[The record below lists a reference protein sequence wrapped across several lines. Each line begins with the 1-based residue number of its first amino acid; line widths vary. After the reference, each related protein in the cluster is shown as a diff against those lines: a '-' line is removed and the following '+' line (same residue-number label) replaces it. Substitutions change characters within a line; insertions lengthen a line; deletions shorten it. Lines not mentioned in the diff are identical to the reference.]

1 VSRMASW
8 RLCPACG
15 GALATGEVAGEDHP
29 RLHCTRCG
37 LVLYD
42 NPAPTASA
50 IVERDDG
57 TIMLTLRAIEPAR
70 GMWDLP
76 GGFVEVGEDPE
87 QAAIRELEE
96 ETGLAVEVTG
106 LVGIFPD
113 RYGDGPATL
122 NIYYRARV
130 AGGIAHAASDVAEIR
145 WFSPADLPARSQ
157 LAFVNTADA
166 LEAYRASS

>member
-1 VSRMASW
+1 MRRWQV
-8 RLCPACG
+8 CPVCG
-15 GALATGEVAGEDHP
+15 GPLAMGEVVGEDRR

-57 TIMLTLRAIEPAR
+57 AVMLTLRAIEPAR
-70 GMWDLP
+70 AMWDLP
-76 GGFVEVGEDPE
+76 GGFVEVGEHPE
-87 QAAIRELEE
+87 QAVIRELRE
-96 ETGLAVEVTG
+96 ETGLEIRVTG

-122 NIYYRARV
+122 NIYYRARI
-130 AGGIAHAASDVAEIR
+130 AGGVERAASDVSEIR
-145 WFSPADLPARSQ
+145 WFAPGDLPARPQ
-157 LAFVNTADA
+157 LAFANTADA
-166 LEAYRASS
+166 LEAYRAAV